1 MSFEPASASA
11 RSRDVRDAALELFAA
26 RGYHGTTM
34 NDIADALGIR
44 APSLY
49 NHVRSKHELLRAVMV
64 ETTDAVL
71 REFEEAVSGIDDPG
85 ERLRRAVAAYVLRHA
100 RHRREAIVVNRDVSS
115 LEEPVRSI
123 VLEKRHRHERAI
135 RALIEEGKA
144 RGTFDVASPS
154 LASFAIL
161 EMSVSVARWF
171 RDDGPS
177 SAEQVAE
184 QYGRFAIRIVGG
196 ADRPPAKRP

>member
-1 MSFEPASASA
+1 M
-11 RSRDVRDAALELFAA
+11 RDAALELFAA

-34 NDIADALGIR
+34 NDIADLLGMR

-71 REFEEAVSGIDDPG
+71 REFEAAIAGVADPAQ
-85 ERLRRAVAAYVLRHA
+85 RLRRAVAAYVLRHA
-100 RHRREAIVVNRDVSS
+100 RHRREAIVVNRDASS

-123 VLEKRHRHERAI
+123 VREKRQRHEHAI
-135 RALIEEGKA
+135 RALIEEGKRSGA
-144 RGTFDVASPS
+144 FDVASPS

-171 RDDGPS
+171 RDDGPF

-184 QYGRFAIRIVGG
+184 QYGGFALRIVGASSEEPG
-196 ADRPPAKRP
+196 